1 MFYAIGN
8 IGDSKKTDSSRLT
21 DPDDKYECCVEIM
34 DVELPLSD
42 FPTDTMMNAM
52 GWTEDETTK
61 EKIYTW
67 AKDENLGILYEKIDG
82 EYVLTED
89 TAVDLN
95 KTYYVDILEHDDFSE
110 DYTYGWRY
118 IYEDGTDEENAEVFD
133 YCKRKW
139 IEFYRFVT
147 TSTDE
152 EFKTHLKDY
161 FVVDSALYYYLFT
174 TRYCMADNRAKNCF
188 LHYGK
193 TGETDSEGNPV
204 RKWNLTWGYDMDT
217 SLGLN
222 NYGKQVYRYGLEDTD
237 VDEKGEEVFRESDST
252 FFCRIRDL
260 FSAELKA
267 MYNTL
272 ESKNAWHAESFL
284 NRCDEWQSEF
294 PEELWRIDIERKYLR
309 TYNGSFING
318 KGDAQFLEN
327 MANGKMKYHRRQW
340 ERSQEKYMASKYQSS
355 VASSDNSVFRCS
367 VPSGD
372 LVVAPNY
379 RLKLTPYAYM
389 YLNVKYGTQSPIQLR
404 AEPNVVYE
412 IPFDGEKADIVDV
425 YSSSLIQD
433 FGDLSTCYVATADT
447 SKAEK
452 VKRLIFGNDT
462 PGYDNPNFTSLTT
475 GANYLLEELNI
486 ENVSGLTQALDLSA
500 LANLRELYAH
510 GSGIGGA
517 AFADGGRIEI
527 AELPAISS
535 LTMKNLVY
543 LTNLDI
549 TDLSKLTSLTVEG
562 CDSVDLLELLDAAPN
577 LNRVRLTGIDW
588 SFDDTSLLER
598 LYGMSGYD
606 KNGYNTDRS
615 VLAGQVY
622 VRTIFSVDRDNFKEA
637 WPDLTITYPSEGLIE
652 QHVATFYNEDRTEV
666 LDVQYIVDGEWP
678 VDPTTREDNPITP
691 TIPMTQSH
699 YFTFAGWDK
708 SLGDRMFA
716 DKDFY
721 ATYDSH
727 LRQYTITYKN
737 ELSGE
742 IEQRNTAEYGA
753 YVEYDFEANG
763 VPVYTALEDKM
774 IFYLF
779 REWDKS
785 GYVTG
790 DKVITAQFDVY
801 KYDGGLLTTDFDDM
815 TPVQI
820 YALTKLVE
828 AGEITLPV
836 EGYIEEGSA
845 MTFTLGADADYGD
858 IESTVLIDKETV
870 FDGTNHLDTG
880 LALFEED
887 HDFML
892 AIDYKFT
899 SACADGG
906 VLMSCIHP
914 LLSEGVELW
923 YNNYPRLIW
932 NGQQIVGTSAALT
945 SPLPQTGYR
954 EMMILRHKKGSGDI
968 MVYRTNITNDEVTS
982 VTVSAEPFT
991 TTITQTLVFGCG
1003 KNNSGDYVNY
1013 GSGVV
1018 YWAKYWPMDLGE
1030 QVCRNLASWFHEPLT
1045 MEIAAFAPY
1054 ELADGSGDCSFS
1066 MIAKNLIGRE
1076 VAWNTEGTNSGGW
1089 TESTLR
1095 GYMDNRVYKAIPQQI
1110 RALLK
1115 KVRYYS
1121 SDGDSSVKVSSSSS
1135 YIAAPAYAELF
1146 DDTIA
1151 LEIPYSKEGVK
1162 IAAVADS
1169 PADRIR
1175 MDYTGTAQYY
1185 WTRSPRI
1192 YTGTTEAYKSY
1203 YVWLVR
1209 SNGNSYYG
1217 TGPNGTSRMLII
1229 FAL

>member
-1 MFYAIGN
+1 M
-8 IGDSKKTDSSRLT
+8 
-21 DPDDKYECCVEIM
+21 
-34 DVELPLSD
+34 
-42 FPTDTMMNAM
+42 
-52 GWTEDETTK
+52 
-61 EKIYTW
+61 
-67 AKDENLGILYEKIDG
+67 
-82 EYVLTED
+82 
-89 TAVDLN
+89 
-95 KTYYVDILEHDDFSE
+95 
-110 DYTYGWRY
+110 
-118 IYEDGTDEENAEVFD
+118 
-133 YCKRKW
+133 
-139 IEFYRFVT
+139 
-147 TSTDE
+147 
-152 EFKTHLKDY
+152 
-161 FVVDSALYYYLFT
+161 
-174 TRYCMADNRAKNCF
+174 
-188 LHYGK
+188 
-193 TGETDSEGNPV
+193 
-204 RKWNLTWGYDMDT
+204 T

-372 LVVAPNY
+372 LAVAPNY

-475 GANYLLEELNI
+475 GANHLLEELNI

-500 LANLRELYAH
+500 LANLKELYAH
-510 GSGIGGA
+510 GSGIGGV

-577 LNRVRLTGIDW
+577 LNRIRLTGIDW

-598 LYGMSGYD
+598 LYGMSGFD

-637 WPDLTITYPSEGLIE
+637 WPDLTITYPPEGLIE

-716 DKDFY
+716 DRDFY
-721 ATYDSH
+721 ATYDPH

-742 IEQRNTAEYGA
+742 IEQQNTVEYGT
-753 YVEYDFEANG
+753 YVEYDFETNG

-790 DKVITAQFDVY
+790 DKVVTAQFDVY

-815 TPVQI
+815 TPVQV

-845 MTFTLGADADYGD
+845 MTFTLGADVDYGD

-899 SACADGG
+899 SDCAAGG

-914 LLSEGVELW
+914 LTGEGMKLW
-923 YNNYPRLIW
+923 LNDQQVFSW
-932 NGQQIVGTSAALT
+932 SGSQIVGSGTAITT
-945 SPLPQTGYR
+945 SPLPQAGYR
-954 EMMILRHKKGSGDI
+954 EMVVLRHQKGSGNI
-968 MVYRTNITNDEVTS
+968 MVYRTNITNDSVTS
-982 VTVSAEPFT
+982 VTISAEPFST
-991 TTITQTLVFGCG
+991 SISQTLVFGCG
-1003 KNNSGDYVNY
+1003 RNNWGDFVDYASGAI
-1013 GSGVV
+1013 
-1018 YWAKYWPMDLGE
+1018 YWAKYWPMDLGD
-1030 QVCRNLASWFHEPLT
+1030 QTCKNLAAWYHESLT
-1045 MEIAAFAPY
+1045 MEIATFGVY
-1054 ELADGSGDCSFS
+1054 RLADDTSRSCTFS

-1076 VAWNTEGTNSGGW
+1076 MKWNTAKVNSGGW
-1089 TESTLR
+1089 PESTLR
-1095 GYMDNRVYKAIPQQI
+1095 KYMDNRVYKAIPQQI

-1115 KVRYYS
+1115 KAVYFS
-1121 SDGDSSVKVSSSSS
+1121 SKGDSIISGSTSASCF
-1135 YIAAPAYAELF
+1135 IAAPAYVELF
-1146 DDTIA
+1146 GHAENKTATSDPYAGEGVAISFIA
-1151 LEIPYSKEGVK
+1151 LKGDDGN
-1162 IAAVADS
+1162 AA
-1169 PADRIR
+1169 RTR
-1175 MDYTGTAQYY
+1175 KDYTDTAQYY
-1185 WTRSPRI
+1185 WTRSPRV
-1192 YTGTTEAYKSY
+1192 YTGANTSSY
-1203 YVWLVR
+1203 NSRYVWGVT
-1209 SNGNSYYG
+1209 STGKEHNGYTADS
-1217 TGPNGTSRMLII
+1217 TSRMLII